1 MRTFVFRNTLIKLH
15 TLELKSSLSIFSI
28 MTRVAV
34 GVIRKNGT
42 ILVCQR
48 KKGSRYGL
56 KWEFPGGKLE
66 PGETLVECL
75 QRELREEL
83 SIEVEE
89 IAKIEFQT
97 AHYDDGGTFEV
108 TYCFVSKFHGEPM
121 NNVFEQ
127 IRWVTL
133 DELRTLDIL
142 EGNKIFVQQ
151 LTHE

>member
-1 MRTFVFRNTLIKLH
+1 
-15 TLELKSSLSIFSI
+15 

-34 GVIRKNGT
+34 GVIRKNKT

-83 SIEVEE
+83 SIEVEG
-89 IAKIEFQT
+89 INKIEFQT

-108 TYCFVSKFHGEPM
+108 AYCFVSKFRGEPV

-133 DELRTLDIL
+133 DELRALDTL
-142 EGNKIFVQQ
+142 EGNKIFVGQ

>member
-1 MRTFVFRNTLIKLH
+1 
-15 TLELKSSLSIFSI
+15 

-34 GVIRKNGT
+34 GVIQKNRT

-56 KWEFPGGKLE
+56 KWEFPGGKVE

-83 SIEVEE
+83 SIEIEG
-89 IAKIEFQT
+89 IKKIEFQT

-108 TYCFVSKFHGEPM
+108 AYCFVSTFHGDPT

-133 DELRTLDIL
+133 EELRVLDIL
-142 EGNKIFVQQ
+142 EGNRTFIRQ

>member
-1 MRTFVFRNTLIKLH
+1 
-15 TLELKSSLSIFSI
+15 

-34 GVIRKNGT
+34 GVIRKNKT

-83 SIEVEE
+83 SIEVEG
-89 IAKIEFQT
+89 INKIEFQT

-108 TYCFVSKFHGEPM
+108 AYCFVSRFHGEPV

-133 DELRTLDIL
+133 DELRALDTL
-142 EGNKIFVQQ
+142 EGNKIFVGQ

>member
-1 MRTFVFRNTLIKLH
+1 MRTCIFRNALIKLH
-15 TLELKSSLSIFSI
+15 TLEFNSSLVIFSI

-83 SIEVEE
+83 SIEVEG

-108 TYCFVSKFHGEPM
+108 MYCFVSKFHGEPV

-142 EGNKIFVQQ
+142 EGNKTFVGQ